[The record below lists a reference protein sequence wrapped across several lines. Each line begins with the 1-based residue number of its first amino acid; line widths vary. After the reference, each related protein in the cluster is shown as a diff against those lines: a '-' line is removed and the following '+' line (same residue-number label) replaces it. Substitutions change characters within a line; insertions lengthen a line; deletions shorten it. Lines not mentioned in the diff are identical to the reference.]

1 MKYRE
6 INKEVFYV
14 DDPLVQVGRREIDF
28 LKERVA
34 NTAKKRIRLC
44 AQRSEGDNIHEM
56 IILLD
61 KETYIRPAKHI
72 GKVESLHVVE
82 GRADAIFFYEN
93 GNVSKVIEMG
103 DPSTGLKFYYRI
115 DDPVYHTLI
124 VRSEYFIFHETTGG
138 PFNRADT
145 VYALWAPAEDETA
158 AVGEYKEQ
166 IGRIVTEILQSQNDY
181 DR

>member
-6 INKEVFYV
+6 INKEVFYL
-14 DDPLVQVGRREIDF
+14 DDPLVQVGKQEIDF
-28 LKERVA
+28 LKERVL

-44 AQRSEGDNIHEM
+44 AHRNEDDNIHEM

-61 KETYIRPAKHI
+61 RETYIRPAKHI
-72 GKVESLHVVE
+72 GKAESLHVIE

-93 GNVSKVIEMG
+93 GNVSKVIQMG
-103 DPSTGLKFYYRI
+103 DPSTGLRFYYRI

-124 VRSEYFIFHETTGG
+124 VRSVYFIFHETTGG
-138 PFNRADT
+138 PFNRANT
-145 VYALWAPAEDETA
+145 VLAPWAPAEDDIE

-166 IGRIVTEILQSQNDY
+166 IGRIVTEVLQFQNDY